1 MTPLE
6 RELVAMIAQNGPISL
21 ETFMALALG
30 HPRHGYY
37 MAREPFGAAGDFVT
51 APEISQMF
59 GELVGL
65 WAAEMWTRMGRPDPV
80 RLVELGPGRGAL
92 MADALRAARAMP
104 GFREAIGVELV
115 ETSPALRARQRER
128 LAASGVEPVWRDR
141 LEDVAAGPAIVIA
154 NEFFDALPVRH
165 YVRAADGWRER
176 MVGLGGDDALAF
188 GLAPY
193 VEPKIGLA
201 APEGAIMEVSL
212 VAQGVAATLG
222 RRLAEQG
229 GAALIVDYGYA
240 HGAFGETLQ
249 ALRAHA
255 YVDPLKS
262 VGEADVTAHV
272 DFGALTRAAREAGAA
287 VYGPIGQGELLLR
300 LGLVPRAERLGR
312 DADEAGRASLVAAMN
327 RLAGTGAGEMG
338 ALFKAIAV
346 AHPALGPP
354 PAFEPA
360 GETA

>member
-1 MTPLE
+1 MTPLG
-6 RELVAMIAQNGPISL
+6 RELVAMIAQDGPISL
-21 ETFMALALG
+21 ETYMALALG

-59 GELVGL
+59 GELIGL

-80 RLVELGPGRGAL
+80 RLVELGPGRGTL

-104 GFREAIGVELV
+104 GFREAIRVELV
-115 ETSPALRARQRER
+115 ETSPALRARQHER
-128 LAASGVEPVWRDR
+128 LAGSGVSVEWRDR
-141 LEDVAAGPAIVIA
+141 LEDVAPGPAIVIA

-165 YVRAADGWRER
+165 YVRAGDGWRER
-176 MVGLGGDDALAF
+176 MVGLDEAGALAF

-193 VEPKIGLA
+193 AEPKIGLP
-201 APEGAIMEVSL
+201 APDGAVMEVSL
-212 VAQGVAATLG
+212 VAQSVAAVLG

-229 GAALIVDYGYA
+229 GAALVIDYGYA
-240 HGAFGETLQ
+240 RSAFGETLQ

-255 YVDPLKS
+255 YVDPLS
-262 VGEADVTAHV
+262 NVGEADITAHV
-272 DFGALTRAAREAGAA
+272 DFGALARSAREAGAA
-287 VYGPIGQGELLLR
+287 VFGPVGQGDLLLR

-312 DADEAGRASLVAAMN
+312 DANETARASLVAAIN
-327 RLAGTGAGEMG
+327 RLAGAGPGEMG
-338 ALFKAIAV
+338 ELFTAIAIV
-346 AHPALGPP
+346 HPALGAP
-354 PAFEPA
+354 PAFEPP